1 MRRNMIIVLGVII
14 VLAIIGIVAGTTL
27 INDNNNDTNNATVNI
42 TNNTTQ
48 VNNTTNNTTTN
59 TTKTTTAKKS
69 GNDDPDVVSVSDQ
82 ENLQAGDGSH
92 YKEVEYADGNFRQY
106 SYDGKLIGSS
116 YDSDQ
121 DQLPSME

>member
-1 MRRNMIIVLGVII
+1 MIIVLGVII

-27 INDNNNDTNNATVNI
+27 INDNNDTNNATVNI

-48 VNNTTNNTTTN
+48 VNNTTNNTTAN
-59 TTKTTTAKKS
+59 TTTTAKKS
-69 GNDDPDVVSVSDQ
+69 SSDDSDVVSVSDQ

-116 YDSDQ
+116 YESDQ

>member
-1 MRRNMIIVLGVII
+1 MIIVLGVVI

-27 INDNNNDTNNATVNI
+27 INSNNDTDNATVNI

-48 VNNTTNNTTTN
+48 VNNTTNNTTAN
-59 TTKTTTAKKS
+59 TTTTTTTKKS
-69 GNDDPDVVSVSDQ
+69 SSDDPDVVSVSDQ

-92 YKEVEYADGNFRQY
+92 YKQVEYADGNFRQY

-116 YDSDQ
+116 YESDQ